1 MYDILKHKKTL
12 TIEEDSLVF
21 LTDAAV
27 VSRMAM
33 AYEKTWSTENT
44 EKELG
49 RGIVL
54 S

>member
-12 TIEEDSLVF
+12 TIEDDALDFLIDTTLVI
-21 LTDAAV
+21 
-27 VSRMAM
+27 RMDM

-44 EKELG
+44 EKELSQ
-49 RGIVL
+49 GIVL